1 MNEDAYRLARARAVR
16 VVPLSA
22 ADDQLRVL
30 QQAVA
35 DVERRLV
42 EVALPGGGRGV
53 VVRWAA
59 DVEPV
64 SGVVA
69 DPETHR
75 EATPSQLLTLGAA
88 LRLCWP
94 DPDRSWPYPG
104 LAVTEE
110 DVLSACAP
118 PGDGLLREGIASI
131 GQTSPYRRALR
142 TLRACGY
149 LAPNAGDGLVRLGP
163 MVAAWS
169 ERDIDEL
176 RRGYGCLPCAQ
187 GE

>member
-16 VVPLSA
+16 VVPLAA
-22 ADDQLRVL
+22 ADDQLRVW

-35 DVERRLV
+35 TVERRLV
-42 EVALPGGGRGV
+42 EVALPGGVRGV
-53 VVRWAA
+53 VVRWAP

-69 DPETHR
+69 DSETHR

-94 DPDRSWPYPG
+94 DPDRSSPYPG
-104 LAVTEE
+104 RAVAEE
-110 DVLSACAP
+110 DVLAACAP
-118 PGDGLLREGIASI
+118 RDGGLLREGIALI
-131 GQTSPYRRALR
+131 GQASAYRYALR

-149 LAPNAGDGLVRLGP
+149 LAPDAGDGLVRLGP

-176 RRGYGCLPCAQ
+176 RRGYGCLPCALR
-187 GE
+187 E